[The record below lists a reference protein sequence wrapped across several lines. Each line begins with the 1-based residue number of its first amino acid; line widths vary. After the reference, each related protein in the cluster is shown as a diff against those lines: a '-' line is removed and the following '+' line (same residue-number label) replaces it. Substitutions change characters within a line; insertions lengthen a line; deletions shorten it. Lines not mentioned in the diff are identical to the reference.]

1 LSQEKGGAFGV
12 TGTKERLTTSMA
24 HLDNPGGTAVGL
36 GEQLDHYRLESVVAN
51 GRAAATFRATD
62 LLTNRTVALVV
73 PNPEIEADPVLSER
87 FQREDEIDKV
97 LDHPGLI
104 KLIEKRGREPGSGH
118 SYLVREWFDG
128 ISLRALVSAGKLS
141 PERAIRI
148 TASICE
154 IVDYVHGHRVILRDL
169 EPDHILVGENDQ
181 VKVIHV
187 GVTSKLGARRLT
199 FTKLSQVI
207 GASLYISPEELL
219 GKHADVRSDV
229 YSIGVMLY
237 EMVVGQLPNP
247 GPRIDDRLSSYPVPP
262 RELDPGISPQLQEV
276 IYRALERDPQNRYA
290 TARELA
296 RDLTHL
302 DQVGVIDRPELHE
315 WREEQISPIR
325 KLVFYLA
332 LALIP
337 IAIFAL
343 MLYFAKR

>member
-1 LSQEKGGAFGV
+1 
-12 TGTKERLTTSMA
+12 MA
-24 HLDNPGGTAVGL
+24 KVDNPGGTTVGQ
-36 GEQLDHYRLESVVAN
+36 GEQVDHYRIESVVAH

-87 FQREDEIDKV
+87 FQREEEIDKA
-97 LDHPGLI
+97 LEHPGLI
-104 KLIEKRGREPGSGH
+104 KLIEKHGRESGTGH
-118 SYLVREWFDG
+118 SYMVREWFDG
-128 ISLRALVSAGKLS
+128 ISLRALLAAGKLP
-141 PERAIRI
+141 PERAIRL

-154 IVDYVHGHRVILRDL
+154 IVDYVHGHGVVLRDL
-169 EPDHILVGENDQ
+169 EPEHILVGENDQ

-207 GASLYISPEELL
+207 GASQYISPEELL

-237 EMVVGQLPNP
+237 EMVLGQLPFA
-247 GPRIDDRLSSYPVPP
+247 GPKMDDRLTSYPTPP
-262 RELDPGISPQLQEV
+262 YELDPGIPPQLQEV
-276 IYRALERDPQNRYA
+276 IYRALERNPQNRYA
-290 TARELA
+290 RTSEFA

-302 DQVGVIDRPELHE
+302 DEVAVTDRVELRE
-315 WREEQISPIR
+315 WRNQQTSPVR
-325 KLVFYLA
+325 KLLIYVA

-337 IAIFAL
+337 IAIFGL
-343 MLYFAKR
+343 MLYFSKR